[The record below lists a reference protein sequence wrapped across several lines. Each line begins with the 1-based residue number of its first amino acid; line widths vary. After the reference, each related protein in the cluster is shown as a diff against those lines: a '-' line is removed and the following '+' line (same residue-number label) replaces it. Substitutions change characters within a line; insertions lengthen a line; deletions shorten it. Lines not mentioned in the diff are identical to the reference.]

1 MGPKTLRRLVVAA
14 VVLVLGVVSIFLL
27 QRYQMSRMGR
37 SNLERA
43 QQAVKDGDLAK
54 AEDLYLQHVLV
65 FPKDDDAQIEYAKVV
80 VQRSKTAARTQQA
93 SQIYREILSR
103 QPGRDDVRRQLAEL
117 IVDSFGENPSD
128 AVLADARA
136 FVTPLEKTFP
146 NDGDVAYM
154 IGRYRQGRKE
164 DKTALEAY
172 KKAIDLKSEKRFDAY
187 QRIAA
192 LYRGPLGR
200 PEEADRIIDEM
211 VKNNSA
217 NNADKFRAYLERGR
231 YRERN
236 RKPEEDPSASIA
248 DFKEAMKWGA
258 AEPEPYLE
266 LAAIELRMTQ
276 TAKTPAEVAKHR
288 EAAQQILD
296 QGLKASPKS
305 GRLYLAFAQLTSD
318 AETRLKIL
326 RTGITELPDDPDLR
340 FLLADVLA
348 VRGATTELET
358 QAQELQRLGYT
369 VVGDYYAAY
378 AQANARDWTTA
389 KKNLLD
395 KVVSKDAFGNN
406 PMMRS
411 RVSLLLAKCYGAV
424 GDVERQRTALAAA
437 VRDDP
442 NNGVARATWI
452 ADLAAQGEID
462 RAIAEYRAMAS
473 IEPAVRPELA
483 RLLVERNLQLEP
495 GQRDWREVTQVLDRI
510 EADDPGFPPAVV
522 LRARMKAA
530 QGLGDEAAKL
540 LADEAAKLL
549 ADAHAKGRRDTGA
562 VFVWT
567 TSAEFQAAKRDY
579 EGALKTLEEAR
590 VALGDS
596 DELRL
601 ARLRILTA
609 RKAPDL
615 KESLIALTK
624 GDESLRVEQRIAV
637 LDAVAETLARM
648 GERTAAAEIWNRH
661 AELAPNDLDPRVR
674 LLDLALTPDEKKTDA
689 ADVARRLADIK
700 KAVDEIRRAE
710 GSDGSLSRY
719 AEIEMKIWQAKHS
732 DDDAEKA
739 KFRNDARTQ
748 LAELRSRR
756 PDWSIVPLTTAR
768 LEELELD
775 QAKDETDRKRRLG
788 RVADLYRQAV
798 DLGRHDLAVVQKATE
813 LLMQADRT
821 SEVGPLWN
829 KVPRLNADTADSNAV
844 ERAILGKVLEDK
856 DAGNLA
862 GGDRS
867 QALDKIV
874 DIVRERVAARPKDFA
889 EAHTLAQL
897 LVLRK
902 KPEEAEDVIRRSIAA
917 VPDDPNRRIVLVQ
930 LLAAGSQFDKAEQ
943 AVAQLER
950 AVPAERLP
958 LALAECA
965 NLIAQGCGVAGREAQ
980 KAKWFAVA
988 KSSFIKAQAAEPK
1001 LFALKRR
1008 YIEFLLRFNEVD
1020 EVEKELRTVLNAA
1033 AEPTSGVDP
1042 ADAAWAKRTLAMTYV
1057 IRAELTGDYQQALKA
1072 LALYQPQGGAERPAV
1087 DEAEDLRILARV
1099 YESQRMVGFRR
1110 QAIEILERLDA
1121 QHRASDDDRFLLA
1134 KLYRADNHWDKAHV
1148 VFTRLVEE
1156 ARKPSSVQELYQ
1168 QMQIASDFVS
1178 TLIDKIQ
1185 AAGGKPAG
1193 DVAEA
1198 QELIEKLRKIQPDGF
1213 NVLAFQ
1219 ARLDK
1224 ATGKLDQAEARLKE
1238 LADRPQLPTALAIP
1252 TARLAE
1258 TLGLYDM
1265 AERILRRNAM
1275 TFAQTEN
1282 QLEFAAFLGRRDRI
1296 KDALDVCDPLWRTAS
1311 PTPEPIAPTVIAILL
1326 SSKTF
1331 NDPVQISRV
1340 SGWIERSLQQHPNSP
1355 LLMIALG
1362 TIRDRQLN
1370 YPEAIKLYAGAL
1382 SRSSGEVVPLN
1393 NLAWLMTLKGE
1404 KGAAPLDLINRAI
1417 NIRGPAPEFLDTRAV
1432 VYLTNGE
1439 ARKAIEDLENAVAM
1453 DPTASRYFHLAR
1465 AYMEAGDLEAARKS
1479 LVKAHDRGLSEADV
1493 HPLERAAFTQV
1504 EKALK

>member
-65 FPKDDDAQIEYAKVV
+65 FPKDDDAQVEFAKVV
-80 VQRSKTAARTQQA
+80 IRRSKTAARVQQA

-117 IVDSFGENPSD
+117 IVEGFGENPSD
-128 AVLADARA
+128 AALAEARA
-136 FVTPLEKTFP
+136 FVTPLEKSFP

-154 IGRYRQGRKE
+154 IGRYREGRKE
-164 DKTALEAY
+164 DKAALEAY
-172 KKAIDLKSEKRFDAY
+172 KKCVSLSSEKRFDAY
-187 QRIAA
+187 QRMAA
-192 LYRGPLGR
+192 LYRGPLGK
-200 PEEADRIIDEM
+200 PEEADRLIDEM
-211 VKNNSA
+211 VKVDK
-217 NNADKFRAYLERGR
+217 DKFHVYLERGR
-231 YRERN
+231 YRERI
-236 RKPEEDPSASIA
+236 RKPGEDPSASIA
-248 DFKEAMKWGA
+248 DFKQAMKEKST
-258 AEPEPYLE
+258 EPEPYLE
-266 LAAIELRMTQ
+266 LAAVELRKAQ
-276 TAKTPAEVAKHR
+276 ADPKEALEHR
-288 EAAQQILD
+288 EAAQQILN
-296 QGLKASPKS
+296 QGLAASPKS
-305 GRLYLAFAQLTSD
+305 GRLYQVSAQLTND
-318 AETRLKIL
+318 PDKRLKIL
-326 RTGITELPDDPDLR
+326 RDGIGALPDDPDLR

-348 VRGATTELET
+348 ARGATSELET
-358 QAQELQRLGYT
+358 QAQELQRLGYG

-378 AQANARDWTTA
+378 AQANARDWTA
-389 KKNLLD
+389 ARKNLLD

-411 RVSLLLAKCYGAV
+411 RVSLLLARCYGAV
-424 GDVERQRTALAAA
+424 GDIERQRTALASA

-442 NNGVARATWI
+442 NNGIARATWI

-462 RAIAEYRAMAS
+462 RAITEYRAMAS
-473 IEPAVRPELA
+473 SESAVRPELA

-495 GQRDWREVTQVLDRI
+495 GQRDWHEATQLLDQI
-510 EADDPGFPPAVV
+510 DADESGNTASAAVV

-530 QGLGDEAAKL
+530 QGLGDEAADL
-540 LADEAAKLL
+540 LAAAR
-549 ADAHAKGRRDTGA
+549 AKGSRDPGA
-562 VFVWT
+562 VLVWT
-567 TSAEFQAAKRDY
+567 TSADLQTAKRDFD
-579 EGALKTLEEAR
+579 GALKTLGEA
-590 VALGDS
+590 VISLGADS
-596 DELRL
+596 AQLRL
-601 ARLRILTA
+601 ARLRVLTA

-615 KESLIALTK
+615 KQTLIDLTK
-624 GDESLRVEQRIAV
+624 GDEGLGIDQRIAV
-637 LDAVAETLARM
+637 LDSVAEALAKI
-648 GERTAAAEIWNRH
+648 GERTAAAEMWNRH

-689 ADVARRLADIK
+689 ADVARQLADIE
-700 KAVDEIRRAE
+700 KAVTEIRRAE
-710 GSDGSLSRY
+710 GADGSLGRY
-719 AEIEMKIWQAKHS
+719 AKIEQLIWQSKHAA
-732 DDDAEKA
+732 DDAERTKL
-739 KFRNDARTQ
+739 RNDARTQ

-775 QAKDETDRKRRLG
+775 QAKDETDRKRRLS

-829 KVPRLNADTADSNAV
+829 KVPRLNADTTDSNAV

-856 DAGNLA
+856 DAANLTGA
-862 GGDRS
+862 DRT
-867 QALDKIV
+867 QALDKV
-874 DIVRERVAARPKDFA
+874 VEIVRERVAARPKDFA

-897 LVLRK
+897 LVMRK
-902 KPEEAEDVIRRSIAA
+902 KPEEAEEVIRRSISA
-917 VPDDPNRRIVLVQ
+917 VPDDPSRRIVLVQ
-930 LLAAGSQFDKAEQ
+930 LLAASSQFEKAEQ

-965 NLIAQGCGVAGREAQ
+965 NLIAQAAGATSREAV

-988 KSSFIKAQAAEPK
+988 KSSFNKAQAAEPK

-1020 EVEKELRTVLNAA
+1020 EVEKELKTVLTAA
-1033 AEPTSGVDP
+1033 AMPANAVDP

-1072 LALYQPQGGAERPAV
+1072 LTLYIPSGTSGRPAI

-1099 YESQRMVGFRR
+1099 YEAQRMVGFRR
-1110 QAIEILERLDA
+1110 QAIEILERLDGER
-1121 QHRASDDDRFLLA
+1121 RASEDDRFLLA
-1134 KLYRADNHWDKAHV
+1134 RLYRADNRWDKAHE
-1148 VFTRLVEE
+1148 VFGRLVED

-1168 QMQIASDFVS
+1168 QMLISSDFVS
-1178 TLIDKIQ
+1178 SLIDNIQ
-1185 AAGGKPAG
+1185 KAGGKPAS

-1198 QELIEKLRKIQPDGF
+1198 QDLIERLRKTQPDSF

-1265 AERILRRNAM
+1265 AERVLVKNAT
-1275 TFAQTEN
+1275 TFAQTQN
-1282 QLEFAAFLGRRDRI
+1282 QLEYAAFLGRRDRI
-1296 KDALDVCDPLWRTAS
+1296 KDALDVCDPLWKNAS

-1326 SSKTF
+1326 TSKTF
-1331 NDPVQISRV
+1331 NDPVQIARV
-1340 SGWIERSLQQHPNSP
+1340 SGWIEGSLQQHPNSP

-1362 TIRDRQLN
+1362 TIRDRQN
-1370 YPEAIKLYAGAL
+1370 NFTEAAKLYRNAL
-1382 SRSSGEVVPLN
+1382 AKSGGEVVPLN
-1393 NLAWLMTLKGE
+1393 NLAWLWTLQGV
-1404 KGAAPLDLINRAI
+1404 KGAAPLELINRAI
-1417 NIRGPAPEFLDTRAV
+1417 NLRGPAPEFLDTRAV

-1465 AYMEAGDLEAARKS
+1465 AHLEAGDLESARKS
-1479 LVKAHDRGLSEADV
+1479 LVKAHERGFSEADV
-1493 HPLERAAFTQV
+1493 HPLEKAAFAQV